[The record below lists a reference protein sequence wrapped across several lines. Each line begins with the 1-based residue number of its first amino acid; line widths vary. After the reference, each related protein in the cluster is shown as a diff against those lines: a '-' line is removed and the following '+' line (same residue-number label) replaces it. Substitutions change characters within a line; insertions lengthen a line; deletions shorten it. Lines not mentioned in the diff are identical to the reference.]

1 VDLDK
6 HAAISIPHGIF
17 FAKTN
22 TFKLFPVQHTLALRC
37 DNNVHG
43 ALCALCNLSR
53 TNPSYQDAALR
64 PWATGYELQLPY
76 GQVDCDSNCGS
87 NLMGK
92 VMRTLLMAGLTMGLT
107 SSTLSKAQDTDTRGA
122 GAVFV
127 MTNNVDK
134 NEVVAYRRA
143 NDGALQESGRFATG
157 GRGSGGNND
166 PLESQG
172 SLTLSQDHS
181 LLFAVNAGSGSVSV
195 FHVHGSQLA
204 LVDKVISGGTEPN
217 AVAQHG
223 NLVYVVNVGGSSN
236 VVGFILDHGKLKQI
250 PNSTRFLSTNN
261 SGAGGLA
268 FSPDGRFLVVVERL
282 TNLIDVFTVQD
293 DSTLSP
299 IVENPSAGPGAFSV
313 SFASNGAALVSET
326 GPSGVANASAI
337 SSYEVAGNG
346 TLTPIST
353 SVPTLGA
360 ANCWNVVTPDGS
372 FVYTSNA
379 GSSTIS
385 GFAIANT
392 GVLTALPGTVVGT
405 NPEGSVNLDIA
416 VSADGK
422 FIYTLNSVAGAVG
435 IFAVQKDWT
444 LLNVGFGSGVSPLS
458 GFNGIA
464 AF

>member
-1 VDLDK
+1 
-6 HAAISIPHGIF
+6 
-17 FAKTN
+17 
-22 TFKLFPVQHTLALRC
+22 
-37 DNNVHG
+37 
-43 ALCALCNLSR
+43 
-53 TNPSYQDAALR
+53 
-64 PWATGYELQLPY
+64 
-76 GQVDCDSNCGS
+76 
-87 NLMGK
+87 MGK
-92 VMRTLLMAGLTMGLT
+92 VIRTLFLAGLAIGLA
-107 SSTLSKAQDTDTRGA
+107 SPGLSKAQGADTNSP

-127 MTNNVDK
+127 MTNNIDK
-134 NEVVAYRRA
+134 NEVIAYRRA
-143 NDGALQESGRFATG
+143 NDGTLQESGRFPTG

-172 SLTLSQDHS
+172 SLILSQDHS
-181 LLFAVNAGSGSVSV
+181 LLFAVNAGSGSISV
-195 FHVHGSQLA
+195 FRVHGSGLS
-204 LVDKVISGGTEPN
+204 LVDKVTSGGSEPN
-217 AVAQHG
+217 ALAQHG

-236 VVGFILDHGKLKQI
+236 VVGFTLDHGTLKQI

-282 TNLIDVFTVQD
+282 TNLIDLFTVQG

-326 GPSGVANASAI
+326 GPSGVVNGSAI

-360 ANCWNVVTPDGS
+360 ANCWNVVTPDGG

-444 LLNVGFGSGVSPLS
+444 LLNVGFASGVSPLS

>member
-1 VDLDK
+1 
-6 HAAISIPHGIF
+6 
-17 FAKTN
+17 
-22 TFKLFPVQHTLALRC
+22 
-37 DNNVHG
+37 
-43 ALCALCNLSR
+43 
-53 TNPSYQDAALR
+53 
-64 PWATGYELQLPY
+64 
-76 GQVDCDSNCGS
+76 
-87 NLMGK
+87 
-92 VMRTLLMAGLTMGLT
+92 MRTLLTAGLAMGLA
-107 SSTLSKAQDTDTRGA
+107 SSTLSRAQDADSHSA

-127 MTNNVDK
+127 MTNAIDK
-134 NEVVAYRRA
+134 NEVIAYRRA

-181 LLFAVNAGSGSVSV
+181 LLFAVNAGSGNISLFS
-195 FHVHGSQLA
+195 VHGSQLS
-204 LVDKVISGGTEPN
+204 LMDNVISGGSEPN

-236 VVGFILDHGKLKQI
+236 VVGFTLDHGKLKQI
-250 PNSTRFLSTNN
+250 SDSTRFLSTNT

-282 TNLIDVFTVQD
+282 TNLIDVFAVQGD
-293 DSTLSP
+293 GTLSP
-299 IVENPSAGPGAFSV
+299 IVENPSAGPGAFAV
-313 SFASNGAALVSET
+313 SFSRNGAALVSET
-326 GPSGVANASAI
+326 GPSGVANGSAI
-337 SSYEVAGNG
+337 SSYEIAGNG
-346 TLTPIST
+346 TLAPIST

-372 FVYTSNA
+372 FVYTSNS

-392 GVLTALPGTVVGT
+392 GALTALPGTVVGT
-405 NPEGSVNLDIA
+405 NPEGATNLDIA
-416 VSADGK
+416 VSSDGK
-422 FIYTLNSVAGAVG
+422 FIYTLNSVAGSVG
-435 IFAVQKDWT
+435 IFAVQKDGT
-444 LLNVGFGSGVSPLS
+444 LLNVGSASGLSPLS

>member
-1 VDLDK
+1 MRKV
-6 HAAISIPHGIF
+6 F
-17 FAKTN
+17 R
-22 TFKLFPVQHTLALRC
+22 KLFI
-37 DNNVHG
+37 
-43 ALCALCNLSR
+43 
-53 TNPSYQDAALR
+53 
-64 PWATGYELQLPY
+64 
-76 GQVDCDSNCGS
+76 
-87 NLMGK
+87 
-92 VMRTLLMAGLTMGLT
+92 AGLAIGLA
-107 SSTLSKAQDTDTRGA
+107 SPGLSNAQTGDSDNA

-127 MTNNVDK
+127 MTNAVDK
-134 NEVVAYRRA
+134 NEVIAYRRA
-143 NDGALQESGRFATG
+143 TDGTLQEASRFATG

-181 LLFAVNAGSGSVSV
+181 LLFAVNAGSGSISV
-195 FHVHGSQLA
+195 FSVHGARLSL
-204 LVDKVISGGTEPN
+204 LDKVISGGSEPN

-223 NLVYVVNVGGSSN
+223 NLVYVSNVGGSSS
-236 VVGFILDHGKLKQI
+236 VVGFTLDHGKLKQI

-268 FSPDGRFLVVVERL
+268 FSPDGRFLVVIERL
-282 TNLIDVFTVQD
+282 TNDIDVFSVQG

-299 IVENPSAGPGAFSV
+299 IAVNPSAGPGAFSV
-313 SFASNGAALVSET
+313 SFAPNGAALVSET
-326 GPSGVANASAI
+326 GPSGVPNGSAI
-337 SSYEVAGNG
+337 SSYEIATNG
-346 TLTPIST
+346 TLSPIST

-392 GVLTALPGTVVGT
+392 GALTALSGTIVGT
-405 NPEGSVNLDIA
+405 NPEGSTNLDIA
-416 VSADGK
+416 VSSDGK
-422 FIYTLNSVAGAVG
+422 FIYTLNSVAGAIG
-435 IFAVQKDWT
+435 IFAVQKDGT
-444 LLNVGFGSGVSPLS
+444 LLNVGFASGVSPLS

>member
-1 VDLDK
+1 MRRVL
-6 HAAISIPHGIF
+6 
-17 FAKTN
+17 
-22 TFKLFPVQHTLALRC
+22 
-37 DNNVHG
+37 
-43 ALCALCNLSR
+43 
-53 TNPSYQDAALR
+53 
-64 PWATGYELQLPY
+64 
-76 GQVDCDSNCGS
+76 
-87 NLMGK
+87 
-92 VMRTLLMAGLTMGLT
+92 RTLFMAGLAMGLA
-107 SSTLSKAQDTDTRGA
+107 SPGLSNAQTGDSDNT

-127 MTNNVDK
+127 MNNAVDK
-134 NEVVAYRRA
+134 NEVIAYRRA
-143 NDGALQESGRFATG
+143 TDGTLQETGRFATG

-172 SLTLSQDHS
+172 SLKLSQDHT

-195 FHVHGSQLA
+195 FRVHGSQLS
-204 LVDKVISGGTEPN
+204 LVDKVISGGSEPN
-217 AVAQHG
+217 AVAQYG
-223 NLVYVVNVGGSSN
+223 NLVYVSNVGGSSS
-236 VVGFILDHGKLKQI
+236 VVGFQLDHGKLTQI

-282 TNLIDVFTVQD
+282 TNDIDVFRVQG

-299 IVENPSAGPGAFSV
+299 IVVNPSAGPGAFSV
-313 SFASNGAALVSET
+313 SFAPNGAALVSET
-326 GPSGVANASAI
+326 GPSAVPNGSAI
-337 SSYEVAGNG
+337 SSYEIATNG
-346 TLTPIST
+346 TLSPIST

-360 ANCWNVVTPDGS
+360 ANCWNVVTPDGT

-392 GVLTALPGTVVGT
+392 GALTALSGTIVGT
-405 NPEGSVNLDIA
+405 NPEGATNLDIA
-416 VSADGK
+416 VSSDGK

-435 IFAVQKDWT
+435 IFAVQKDGT
-444 LLNVGFGSGVSPLS
+444 LLNVGSASGISPLS

>member
-1 VDLDK
+1 
-6 HAAISIPHGIF
+6 
-17 FAKTN
+17 
-22 TFKLFPVQHTLALRC
+22 
-37 DNNVHG
+37 
-43 ALCALCNLSR
+43 
-53 TNPSYQDAALR
+53 
-64 PWATGYELQLPY
+64 
-76 GQVDCDSNCGS
+76 
-87 NLMGK
+87 MGRG
-92 VMRTLLMAGLTMGLT
+92 MRTLLMAGLAMGLA
-107 SSTLSKAQDTDTRGA
+107 SSTLSKAQDADTHSA

-127 MTNNVDK
+127 MSNNVDK
-134 NEVVAYRRA
+134 NEVIAYRRA

-195 FHVHGSQLA
+195 FSVHGSRLS
-204 LVDKVISGGTEPN
+204 LMDKVISGGSEPN

-223 NLVYVVNVGGSSN
+223 KLVYVANVGGSSS
-236 VVGFILDHGKLKQI
+236 VVGFTLDHGKLKQI

-268 FSPDGRFLVVVERL
+268 FSPDGRLLVVIERL
-282 TNLIDVFTVQD
+282 TNAIDVFSVQG

-299 IVENPSAGPGAFSV
+299 IVVNPSAGPGAFSV

-326 GPSGVANASAI
+326 GPSGVANGAAI
-337 SSYEVAGNG
+337 SSYEVAGDG

-360 ANCWNVVTPDGS
+360 ANCWNVVTPDGR

-379 GSSTIS
+379 GTSTIS

-392 GVLTALPGTVVGT
+392 GALTALPGTVVGT
-405 NPEGSVNLDIA
+405 NPEGSTNLDIA
-416 VSADGK
+416 VSSDGK
-422 FIYTLNSVAGAVG
+422 FIYTLNSAAGAIG
-435 IFAVQKDWT
+435 IFAVQKDGT
-444 LLNVGFGSGVSPLS
+444 LLNVGSASGVLPLS

-464 AF
+464 GF

>member
-1 VDLDK
+1 MRRVL
-6 HAAISIPHGIF
+6 
-17 FAKTN
+17 
-22 TFKLFPVQHTLALRC
+22 
-37 DNNVHG
+37 
-43 ALCALCNLSR
+43 
-53 TNPSYQDAALR
+53 
-64 PWATGYELQLPY
+64 
-76 GQVDCDSNCGS
+76 
-87 NLMGK
+87 
-92 VMRTLLMAGLTMGLT
+92 RTLFMAGLAIGLA
-107 SSTLSKAQDTDTRGA
+107 SPGLSNAQTGDSDNT

-127 MTNNVDK
+127 MTNGVDK
-134 NEVVAYRRA
+134 NEVIAYRRA
-143 NDGALQESGRFATG
+143 SNGTLQEAGRFATG

-195 FHVHGSQLA
+195 FSVHGSQLS
-204 LVDKVISGGTEPN
+204 LVDKVISGGSEPN
-217 AVAQHG
+217 AVAQNG
-223 NLVYVVNVGGSSN
+223 NLVYVSNVGGSSS
-236 VVGFILDHGKLKQI
+236 VVGFRLDHGKLKQI

-282 TNLIDVFTVQD
+282 TNDIDVFSVQGD
-293 DSTLSP
+293 NTLSP
-299 IVENPSAGPGAFSV
+299 IVVNPSAGPGAFPV
-313 SFASNGAALVSET
+313 SFAPNGQALVSET
-326 GPSGVANASAI
+326 GPSGVPNGSAI
-337 SSYEVAGNG
+337 SSYAIGTNG
-346 TLTPIST
+346 TLSPIST

-392 GVLTALPGTVVGT
+392 GALTALSGTIVGS
-405 NPEGSVNLDIA
+405 NPEGSTNLDIT
-416 VSADGK
+416 VSSDGK
-422 FIYTLNSVAGAVG
+422 FIYTLNSVAGAIG
-435 IFAVQKDWT
+435 IFAVQKDGT
-444 LLNVGFGSGVSPLS
+444 LLNVGFASGVSPLS

>member
-1 VDLDK
+1 MRKVLR
-6 HAAISIPHGIF
+6 
-17 FAKTN
+17 
-22 TFKLFPVQHTLALRC
+22 KLF
-37 DNNVHG
+37 
-43 ALCALCNLSR
+43 
-53 TNPSYQDAALR
+53 
-64 PWATGYELQLPY
+64 
-76 GQVDCDSNCGS
+76 
-87 NLMGK
+87 
-92 VMRTLLMAGLTMGLT
+92 MAGLAIGLA
-107 SSTLSKAQDTDTRGA
+107 SPGLSNAQTGDSGNA

-127 MTNNVDK
+127 MTNAVDK
-134 NEVVAYRRA
+134 NEVIAYRRA
-143 NDGALQESGRFATG
+143 TDGTLQETDRFATG

-172 SLTLSQDHS
+172 SLKLSQDHT
-181 LLFAVNAGSGSVSV
+181 LLFAVNAASGSVSV
-195 FHVHGSQLA
+195 FSVHGSQLS
-204 LVDKVISGGTEPN
+204 LVDKVISGGSEPN

-223 NLVYVVNVGGSSN
+223 NLLYVSNVGGSSS
-236 VVGFILDHGKLKQI
+236 VVGFRLDHGKLTQI

-282 TNLIDVFTVQD
+282 TNDIDVFSVQG

-299 IVENPSAGPGAFSV
+299 IVVNPSAGPGAFSV
-313 SFASNGAALVSET
+313 SFAPNGAALISET
-326 GPSGVANASAI
+326 GPSGVPNGSAI
-337 SSYEVAGNG
+337 SSYEIGTNG
-346 TLTPIST
+346 TLSPIST

-392 GVLTALPGTVVGT
+392 GALTALSGTIVGT
-405 NPEGSVNLDIA
+405 NPEGSTNLDIA
-416 VSADGK
+416 VSSDGK
-422 FIYTLNSVAGAVG
+422 FIYTLNSVAGAIG
-435 IFAVQKDWT
+435 IFAIQKDGT
-444 LLNVGFGSGVSPLS
+444 LLNVGFASGVSPLS